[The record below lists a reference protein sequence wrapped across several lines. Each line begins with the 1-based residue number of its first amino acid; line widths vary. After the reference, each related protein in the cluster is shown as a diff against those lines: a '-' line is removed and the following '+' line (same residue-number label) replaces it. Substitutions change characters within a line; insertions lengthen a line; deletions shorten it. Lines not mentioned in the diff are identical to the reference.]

1 MTNYL
6 FRGHMEDLGVGV
18 QLAKNEKVKLDVPY
32 ENDCYEKIFQR
43 KLEDEARELTFTC
56 DRLVDQ
62 SDFEKALEY
71 IEESMRLLGDTERGK
86 NQLSRLLTL
95 LGRAKESGLRIPGSF
110 HKYFSGVLKKDLKH
124 SIKFNS

>member
-1 MTNYL
+1 MTNYI
-6 FRGHMEDLGVGV
+6 FRGHMNDLGVGV

-32 ENDCYEKIFQR
+32 GNDCYEKRFQR

-56 DRLVDQ
+56 DRLVEQ

-71 IEESMRLLGDTERGK
+71 IEESVRLLGDTERGK

-95 LGRAKESGLRIPGSF
+95 LGRAKESGLRIPGIF
-110 HKYFSGVLKKDLKH
+110 HKYLPEVLKKDLSS
-124 SIKFNS
+124 SIRFNS